1 MASDQT
7 VLIIDDDVDFRESMR
22 SLLEGHGYKVIEADS
37 GAKGLQLVVEHKPDL
52 IFLDVMMENDTEGY
66 GVSFSLRNSEE
77 YAPYRSIPIFM
88 ISSIEESPDERFALS
103 DEAELIRPDRYLT
116 KPLDIPRLLELIKT
130 AVPG

>member
-37 GAKGLQLVVEHKPDL
+37 GAKGLQLVVEQKPDL

-66 GVSFSLRNSEE
+66 SVSFSLRNREE

-88 ISSIEESPDERFALS
+88 ISSIEESPDERFSLS

>member
-22 SLLEGHGYKVIEADS
+22 SLLEGHGYTVIEADS

-66 GVSFSLRNSEE
+66 SVSFSLRNREE
-77 YAPYRSIPIFM
+77 YGPYRNIPIFM

>member
-66 GVSFSLRNSEE
+66 SVSFSLRNREE
-77 YAPYRSIPIFM
+77 YAPYRNIPIFM